1 MTQPS
6 NGNGS
11 VITREPVITTVTA
24 TALIIAL
31 CALLRA
37 FGVPITG
44 DEQDAITGFVGAAG
58 VIVAGFIS
66 RGYVTPLS
74 SPRNASGQRLVVSGS
89 VAGGGT
95 IGGRPGGLR

>member
-6 NGNGS
+6 NGNGGLIS
-11 VITREPVITTVTA
+11 REPVITTASV
-24 TALIIAL
+24 TALIIAV

-58 VIVAGFIS
+58 VIVAGFIA

-74 SPRNASGQRLVVSGS
+74 SPRTNTGRPLVPAGT
-89 VAGGGT
+89 VAGGGAV
-95 IGGRPGGLR
+95 GGTPGGLR